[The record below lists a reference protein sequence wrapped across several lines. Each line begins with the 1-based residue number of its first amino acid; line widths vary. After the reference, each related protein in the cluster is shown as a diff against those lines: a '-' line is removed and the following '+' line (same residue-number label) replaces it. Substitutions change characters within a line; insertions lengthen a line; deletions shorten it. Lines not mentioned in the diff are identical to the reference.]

1 MLNPREFIR
10 RLMKYLVLMSI
21 TGMALLNTEK
31 LTTQEILMVASVVT
45 ITYVILDTM
54 TPSIEITKP
63 SE

>member
-21 TGMALLNTEK
+21 TCMALLNTEK
-31 LTTQEILMVASVVT
+31 LSVQEILMVASVVS
-45 ITYVILDTM
+45 IVYVILDTM

>member
-31 LTTQEILMVASVVT
+31 LTTQELLMVASVVT